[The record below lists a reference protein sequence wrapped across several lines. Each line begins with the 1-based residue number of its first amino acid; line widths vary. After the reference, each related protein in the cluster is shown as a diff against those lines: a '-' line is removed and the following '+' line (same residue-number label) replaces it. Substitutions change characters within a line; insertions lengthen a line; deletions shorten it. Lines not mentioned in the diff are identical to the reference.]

1 MLERLGD
8 LGDELMA
15 TALAGVERESVEQM
29 VAQLAVIKE
38 NLRHA
43 IQNKA
48 APGTAAEQR
57 YG

>member
-1 MLERLGD
+1 
-8 LGDELMA
+8 
-15 TALAGVERESVEQM
+15 M
-29 VAQLAVIKE
+29 VAQLAIVKE

-48 APGTAAEQR
+48 APGAPEEQR